1 MSGPNDTYP
10 RAVFDAHGT
19 YTVRTGASYCVEDSR
34 VRELAEIGYAR
45 RDVAKAYDFLTRC
58 LDDNDGERPGECE
71 ESLWVAAVVFYAK
84 PFGRNDARG
93 AFDANAFLNARLSD
107 EGRRIHEYLRRLRH
121 RWAAH
126 DDGLGEDKT
135 VAIYLPPSPPCS
147 SLEIGMHGPARRVIS
162 LGTDIARQLE
172 PHVAWVRDELL
183 AHENERREAIARE
196 LITTRFDGL
205 RLTGIATSTP
215 LAVDIDAV
223 LALPK

>member
-1 MSGPNDTYP
+1 MNEQNDTYP
-10 RAVFDAHGT
+10 RPVFNANGA

-58 LDDNDGERPGECE
+58 LDADDSGRPGECE

-93 AFDANAFLNARLSD
+93 AFDANAFLNTRLSD
-107 EGRRIHEYLRRLRH
+107 EGRRLHEYLRRLRH

-135 VAIYLPPSPPCS
+135 VAVYLPPSPPRS
-147 SLEIGMHGPARRVIS
+147 IFEIGMHGPVRRVIS

-172 PHVAWVRDELL
+172 PHVAWVRDVLL
-183 AHENERREAIARE
+183 AHENQRREEIARE
-196 LITTRFDGL
+196 LVPTPFDGM
-205 RLTGIATSTP
+205 RLTGVATTAP
-215 LAVDIDAV
+215 LAVDIDSV
-223 LALPK
+223 LALPR